1 MIKKIK
7 ISDEEYMKMIE
18 EKTSEQLRKLSL
30 GEKIK

>member
-18 EKTSEQLRKLSL
+18 EKTSEQLRNLSL